1 MTTDDTKDLLQEQ
14 YVLYISC
21 FCPGGLPDTCT
32 LYSVQYLTHVLY
44 TVPNT
49 CTVYIVQVTVF
60 VVTTEFGEAALDT
73 KQSRMRNSLVCKNSL
88 LSEKKLSLG
97 KSCMRNS
104 LEAKQP
110 CMRNS
115 LVCETASYVKQTRLR
130 NKFV

>member
-1 MTTDDTKDLLQEQ
+1 MTTDDTKDLLQEL
-14 YVLYISC
+14 YVCTVHILFLSWGIARHMYTVQC
-21 FCPGGLPDTCT
+21 AVPNTCT
-32 LYSVQYLTHVLY
+32 VLY

-49 CTVYIVQVTVF
+49 STVQVTVF

-97 KSCMRNS
+97 KPCMRNS

-115 LVCETASYVKQTRLR
+115 LVCETDSAAKQIRVR
-130 NKFV
+130 NIQ

>member
-1 MTTDDTKDLLQEQ
+1 MTTDDTKDLLQEL
-14 YVLYISC
+14 YVCTVHILFLSWGIARHMYTVQC
-21 FCPGGLPDTCT
+21 AVPNTCT
-32 LYSVQYLTHVLY
+32 VLY

-49 CTVYIVQVTVF
+49 CTVQVTVF

-73 KQSRMRNSLVCKNSL
+73 KQSRMRNSL

-97 KSCMRNS
+97 KPCMRNS

-115 LVCETASYVKQTRLR
+115 LVCETDSAAKQIRVR
-130 NKFV
+130 NIQ

>member
-1 MTTDDTKDLLQEQ
+1 M

-32 LYSVQYLTHVLY
+32 VYTVQCAVPNTCTVLY

-49 CTVYIVQVTVF
+49 CTVQVTVF

-97 KSCMRNS
+97 KPCMRNS

-115 LVCETASYVKQTRLR
+115 LVCETDSAAKQIRVR
-130 NKFV
+130 NIQ